1 MTSGQMSR
9 AYDPAAVERRI
20 YRNWQDNGYF
30 HAVAQPDR
38 PPYTIIMPPPNVTG
52 ELHLGHALEKALED
66 ALIRY
71 RRMTGAPTLWL
82 PGTDHA
88 GIATQWVVERQLQ
101 DQGSSRHQVGRES
114 FIERVW
120 EHVEKSGGIIH
131 EQSRRL
137 GISADWQRHK
147 FTLEPGP
154 SHAVRTTF
162 VSLYRK
168 GLIYRHERIINRC
181 VRCATALSDLEVDYQ
196 DVDGQL
202 YYIRYPL
209 EDDPDKAVTVATT
222 RPETMLGDTGVAVH
236 PDDPRYDG
244 IRGRNAVLPIMG
256 RAIPVVGDEAI
267 DPEFGTGALKV
278 TPAHDPVDFEVGQRH
293 RLDAPNVIGE
303 DGNMTAVAGK
313 YAGVE
318 RFEARRRVVAELESL
333 GALEKVEAHRHS
345 VGHCQRCA
353 TVVEPLISMQWFV
366 NVGSHQQ
373 PDSIAGKAYRAVKPD
388 DPAAEPDIRIVP
400 ERFTR
405 VYLNWLE
412 NIRDWCISRQLWWG
426 HRIPVWYCAPCAHL
440 TVAMDDPDACE
451 SCGSADIRQDA
462 DVLDT
467 WFSSGLWPHSTL
479 GWPEKTGDFDYFYP
493 TTVLETGYDI
503 LFFWVARM
511 IMLGIEN
518 TGKAPFNT
526 VYLHGLIR
534 DGSGAKMSKTRGN
547 TMDPLDLLEK
557 YGTDAL
563 RFALT
568 TGTAP
573 GNDLRFTE
581 NRLESGRNYANKIW
595 NASRFVISALESENT
610 TPVGAPI
617 RTSALESEN
626 TTGVGAHSSI
636 SALESE
642 NTAGVGAPSRT
653 SALESENTTGV
664 EAPSPISALESEN
677 TAGVGAHSRAPIR
690 APLQGWNNLQ
700 PQHREDRWII
710 SRLDRVTAEVNR
722 ALESFELGDAQQR
735 LHEFIW
741 NDYCDWYIEM
751 AKIRLRN
758 PAQPSPLPTLA
769 HVLERTL
776 RLLHPFMPFIT
787 EEIWQTLLSQ
797 LPAETPPA
805 AETPSDNDELAEP
818 PSSIMIAPYPA
829 SGGRID
835 PAAEEEIALVQQAVR
850 AVRNTR
856 AQLRIPAAQRL
867 EALVE
872 ANGQQTAIED
882 EADVIRAMS
891 RIEPLRIVSGSDAP
905 NHPRESGNPRGVTLV
920 VSPLVVRLPL
930 EGIVDLDAESQRL
943 RSELADCARNLERV
957 EKLVSNPNFRQKAR
971 PDVVETE
978 EARLAEL
985 RDRKQRLDEILEQLE
1000 R

>member
-1 MTSGQMSR
+1 MTSVQMSR
-9 AYDPAAVERRI
+9 AYNAADVEQRI
-20 YRNWQDNGYF
+20 YQKWLDEGYF
-30 HAVAQPDR
+30 HAVAAKGRQP
-38 PPYTIIMPPPNVTG
+38 YVIIMPPPNVTG

-71 RRMTGAPTLWL
+71 RRMTGRPTLWL

-88 GIATQWVVERQLQ
+88 GIATQWVVERQLF
-101 DQGSSRHQVGRES
+101 DEGTSRHEIGREA
-114 FIERVW
+114 FVERVW
-120 EHVEKSGGIIH
+120 QHVEKSGGIIH

-137 GISADWQRHK
+137 GISADWERHK
-147 FTLEPGP
+147 FTLDTGP
-154 SHAVRTTF
+154 SNAVRTTF
-162 VSLYRK
+162 VSLYEK

-196 DVDGQL
+196 DVDGHL
-202 YYIRYPL
+202 YHIRYPL
-209 EDDPDKAVTVATT
+209 EDDPDRSVTVATT

-244 IRGRNAVLPIMG
+244 IRGLNVVLPIMG
-256 RAIPVVGDEAI
+256 RVIPVVGDEAI

-293 RLDAPNVIGE
+293 RLEAPNVIGE
-303 DGNMTAVAGK
+303 DGNMTTVTGK

-318 RFEARRRVVAELESL
+318 RFECRRSVVEELESL
-333 GALEKVEAHRHS
+333 GALEKVESISHS

-366 NVGSHQQ
+366 DVGSHEQ
-373 PDSIAGKAYRAVKPD
+373 PDSIAGKAYRAVT
-388 DPAAEPDIRIVP
+388 EGDIRIVP

-426 HRIPVWYCAPCAHL
+426 HRIPVWYCGACGQL
-440 TVAMDDPDACE
+440 TVAMEDPDACE
-451 SCGSADIRQDA
+451 GCGSRDIRQDP

-479 GWPEKTGDFDYFYP
+479 GWPGDSDDYGYFYP

-518 TGKAPFNT
+518 TGRAPFNT

-534 DGSGAKMSKTRGN
+534 DGTGAKMSKTRGN
-547 TMDPLDLLEK
+547 TMDPLELLEQ

-573 GNDLRFTE
+573 GNDLRFTD
-581 NRLESGRNYANKIW
+581 NRLEAGRNYANKIW
-595 NASRFVISALESENT
+595 NASRFVISQLEGR
-610 TPVGAPI
+610 PG
-617 RTSALESEN
+617 LE
-626 TTGVGAHSSI
+626 
-636 SALESE
+636 
-642 NTAGVGAPSRT
+642 
-653 SALESENTTGV
+653 
-664 EAPSPISALESEN
+664 
-677 TAGVGAHSRAPIR
+677 
-690 APLQGWNNLQ
+690 GWSDVR
-700 PQHREDRWII
+700 PEHREDRWIV
-710 SRLDRVTAEVNR
+710 SRLDRVTDEVNR
-722 ALESFELGDAQQR
+722 ALENFELGDAQQR

-751 AKIRLRN
+751 AKIRVRTGS
-758 PAQPSPLPTLA
+758 APSPLPTLA

-787 EEIWQTLLSQ
+787 EEVWQTLRSELPEEGDSQ
-797 LPAETPPA
+797 A
-805 AETPSDNDELAEP
+805 D
-818 PSSIMIAPYPA
+818 SIMVAPYPA
-829 SGGRID
+829 SSGRVD
-835 PAAEEEIALVQQAVR
+835 VAAEEEIALVQQAVR

-856 AQLRIPAAQRL
+856 AQLRIPAAQQL

-872 ANGQQTAIED
+872 ANGLGETIRD
-882 EADVIRAMS
+882 ESDFIRAMS
-891 RIEPLRIVSGSDAP
+891 RVEPLRIVSGASEGDADV
-905 NHPRESGNPRGVTLV
+905 RGVTLV
-920 VSPLVVRLPL
+920 VNPLVVRLPL
-930 EGIVDLDAESQRL
+930 EGVVDLEAEGERL
-943 RSELADCARNLERV
+943 QSELIDCDHNLERV
-957 EKLVSNPNFRQKAR
+957 EKLVANPNFRQKAR
-971 PDVVETE
+971 PEVVANE

-985 RDRKQRLDEILEQLE
+985 RERKQRLDEILQQLG

>member
-1 MTSGQMSR
+1 MTSAHTPGAAGQMPR
-9 AYDPAAVERRI
+9 AYNPGDVERRV
-20 YRNWQDNGYF
+20 YQNWLDKDYF
-30 HAVAQPDR
+30 HAVPHGDR
-38 PPYTIIMPPPNVTG
+38 RPYVIIMPPPNVTG

-71 RRMTGAPTLWL
+71 RRMTGVPTLWL

-88 GIATQWVVERQLQ
+88 GIATQWVVERQLI
-101 DQGSSRHQVGRES
+101 DEGTNRHDIGREA
-114 FIERVW
+114 FVERVW

-137 GISADWQRHK
+137 GISADWERHK
-147 FTLEPGP
+147 FTLDSGP
-154 SHAVRTTF
+154 SNAVRTTF
-162 VSLYRK
+162 VSLYEK

-202 YYIRYPL
+202 YHIRYRL
-209 EDDPDKAVTVATT
+209 EDEPDRHVTVATT

-244 IRGRNAVLPIMG
+244 IRGRNVVLPIMG
-256 RAIPVVGDEAI
+256 RVIPVVGDEAI

-303 DGNMTAVAGK
+303 DGNMTEVAGK
-313 YAGVE
+313 YAGME
-318 RFEARRRVVAELESL
+318 RFDARRRVVEELDAL
-333 GALEKVEAHRHS
+333 GVLEKVETHSHS

-366 NVGSHQQ
+366 NIGNHEE
-373 PDSIAGKAYRAVKPD
+373 PGTIAGKAYRAVTGG
-388 DPAAEPDIRIVP
+388 DIRIVP

-426 HRIPVWYCAPCAHL
+426 HRIPVWYCGPCGHM
-440 TVAMDDPDACE
+440 TVAKADPDACE
-451 SCGSADIRQDA
+451 ACGSPDVLQDP

-479 GWPEKTGDFDYFYP
+479 GWPGNTDDFDYFYP

-547 TMDPLDLLEK
+547 TMDPLDMVEK

-581 NRLESGRNYANKIW
+581 SRLEAGRHYANKIW
-595 NASRFVISALESENT
+595 NASRFVISQLEGRS
-610 TPVGAPI
+610 G
-617 RTSALESEN
+617 LE
-626 TTGVGAHSSI
+626 
-636 SALESE
+636 
-642 NTAGVGAPSRT
+642 
-653 SALESENTTGV
+653 
-664 EAPSPISALESEN
+664 
-677 TAGVGAHSRAPIR
+677 
-690 APLQGWNNLQ
+690 GWSDVS
-700 PQHREDRWII
+700 PQHRHDRWIV
-710 SRLDRVTAEVNR
+710 SCLDKVTDEVNR
-722 ALESFELGDAQQR
+722 ALESFELGDAQQK
-735 LHEFIW
+735 LHDFIW

-758 PAQPSPLPTLA
+758 NSHPSPLPTLA
-769 HVLERTL
+769 HVLERIL

-787 EEIWQTLLSQ
+787 EEIWQTLKSY
-797 LPAETPPA
+797 LPEEGDTRF
-805 AETPSDNDELAEP
+805 E
-818 PSSIMIAPYPA
+818 SIMIAPYPEPA
-829 SGGRID
+829 GLID
-835 PAAEEEIALVQQAVR
+835 PAAKNQIEAVQEAIQIL
-850 AVRNTR
+850 RNVR
-856 AQLRIPAAQRL
+856 AQLGIPPAQSL
-867 EALVE
+867 ELA
-872 ANGQQTAIED
+872 
-882 EADVIRAMS
+882 
-891 RIEPLRIVSGSDAP
+891 RIVP
-905 NHPRESGNPRGVTLV
+905 NSQLSTAFSEERGVIESLARVKKINFDYHVNAGEVESKSIVSLV
-920 VSPLVVRLPL
+920 GSQMVVYLPL
-930 EGIVDLDAESQRL
+930 EGVVDLDAEGERL
-943 RSELADCARNLERV
+943 RAELVDCDRNLERV
-957 EKLVSNPNFRQKAR
+957 EKLVSNPNFREKAR
-971 PDVVETE
+971 PDVVENE

-985 RDRKQRLDEILEQLE
+985 RERKQRLDEILEQLG

>member
-1 MTSGQMSR
+1 MPR
-9 AYDPAAVERRI
+9 AYNAADVERRI
-20 YRNWQDNGYF
+20 YQDWLDNSYF
-30 HAVAQPDR
+30 HASAQPEQR
-38 PPYTIIMPPPNVTG
+38 PYVIIMPPPNVTG

-71 RRMTGAPTLWL
+71 RRMTGRPTLWL

-88 GIATQWVVERQLQ
+88 GIATQWVVERQLA
-101 DQGSSRHQVGRES
+101 DEGISRHELGREE
-114 FIERVW
+114 FVRRVW

-137 GISADWQRHK
+137 GISADWERHK

-162 VSLYRK
+162 VSLYEK

-196 DVDGQL
+196 DVDGRL
-202 YYIRYPL
+202 YHIRYPL
-209 EDDPDKAVTVATT
+209 EDDPEKYVTVATT

-244 IRGRNAVLPIMG
+244 IRGRSVVLPIMG

-303 DGNMTAVAGK
+303 DGAMTEVAGK

-318 RFEARRRVVAELESL
+318 RFECRRRVVEELESL
-333 GALEKVEAHRHS
+333 GVLEKVESHSHS

-366 NVGSHQQ
+366 NVGSHEQ

-388 DPAAEPDIRIVP
+388 DENATPDIRIVP

-426 HRIPVWYCAPCAHL
+426 HRIPVWYCGSCVHL
-440 TVAMDDPDACE
+440 TVSMEDPDACE
-451 SCGSADIRQDA
+451 ACGSTDIRQDP

-479 GWPEKTGDFDYFYP
+479 GWPEVDPEKNPDFDYFYP

-581 NRLESGRNYANKIW
+581 NRLEAGRNYANKIW
-595 NASRFVISALESENT
+595 NASRFVISTLS
-610 TPVGAPI
+610 GA
-617 RTSALESEN
+617 
-626 TTGVGAHSSI
+626 SS
-636 SALESE
+636 SHPD
-642 NTAGVGAPSRT
+642 T
-653 SALESENTTGV
+653 
-664 EAPSPISALESEN
+664 PSPHPELVE
-677 TAGVGAHSRAPIR
+677 
-690 APLQGWNNLQ
+690 GWSNVT
-700 PQHREDRWII
+700 PEHREDRWIV
-710 SRLDRVTAEVNR
+710 SRLDQVTAEVNR

-751 AKIRLRN
+751 AKIRVRN
-758 PAQPSPLPTLA
+758 GSEPSPLPTLA
-769 HVLERTL
+769 HVLERIL

-787 EEIWQTLLSQ
+787 EEIWQTLRSE
-797 LPAETPPA
+797 LPAESISGHGEPV
-805 AETPSDNDELAEP
+805 EP
-818 PSSIMIAPYPA
+818 PDSIMVAPYPA
-829 SGGRID
+829 SGGRVD
-835 PAAEEEIALVQQAVR
+835 PEAEEEIVLVQQAVR

-856 AQLRIPAAQRL
+856 AQLRIPAGQQL

-872 ANGQQTAIED
+872 ANGQRAAIED
-882 EADVIRAMS
+882 EADVIRTLS
-891 RIEPLRIVSGSDAP
+891 RVDPLRIVEGGAL
-905 NHPRESGNPRGVTLV
+905 RQAQGESKAAQDEQGADVRGVTLV

-930 EGIVDLDAESQRL
+930 EGVVDLDAEGERL

-957 EKLVSNPNFRQKAR
+957 EKLVSNPNFREKAR
-971 PDVVETE
+971 PDVVENE
-978 EARLAEL
+978 EARLADL
-985 RDRKQRLDEILEQLE
+985 RDRKQRLDEILEQLG

>member
-9 AYDPAAVERRI
+9 AYNAADVERRI
-20 YRNWQDNGYF
+20 YQNWLDNGYF
-30 HAVAQPDR
+30 HATAKPGQ
-38 PPYTIIMPPPNVTG
+38 PPYVIIMPPPNVTG

-71 RRMTGAPTLWL
+71 RRMSGVPTLWL

-88 GIATQWVVERQLQ
+88 GIATQWVVERQLA
-101 DQGSSRHQVGRES
+101 DEGMSRHELGRDE
-114 FIERVW
+114 FVQRVW
-120 EHVEKSGGIIH
+120 QHVEKSGGIIH

-137 GISADWQRHK
+137 GISADWERHK

-162 VSLYRK
+162 VSLCEK

-202 YYIRYPL
+202 YHIRYPL
-209 EDDPDKAVTVATT
+209 EDDPGRYVTVATT

-244 IRGRNAVLPIMG
+244 IRGRNVVLPIMG
-256 RAIPVVGDEAI
+256 RVIPVVGDEAI

-293 RLDAPNVIGE
+293 RLDAPNIIGE
-303 DGNMTAVAGK
+303 DGNMTAVTGK
-313 YAGVE
+313 YVGME
-318 RFEARRRVVAELESL
+318 RFEARRRVVEELESL
-333 GALEKVEAHRHS
+333 GVLEKVEPHSHS

-366 NVGSHQQ
+366 NVGGHEQ
-373 PDSIAGKAYRAVKPD
+373 PDSIAGKAYRAVT
-388 DPAAEPDIRIVP
+388 EGDIRIVP

-426 HRIPVWYCAPCAHL
+426 HRIPVWYCVPCGHM
-440 TVAMDDPDACE
+440 TIPMDDPDACE
-451 SCGSADIRQDA
+451 ACGSTDIRQDP

-479 GWPEKTGDFDYFYP
+479 GWPEDNADFDYFYP

-518 TGKAPFNT
+518 TGKPPFNT

-547 TMDPLDLLEK
+547 TMDPLDLLDK

-581 NRLESGRNYANKIW
+581 NRLEAGRNYANKIW
-595 NASRFVISALESENT
+595 NASRFVISQLEGIQSANPELVEGWSN
-610 TPVGAPI
+610 VAP
-617 RTSALESEN
+617 E
-626 TTGVGAHSSI
+626 
-636 SALESE
+636 
-642 NTAGVGAPSRT
+642 
-653 SALESENTTGV
+653 
-664 EAPSPISALESEN
+664 
-677 TAGVGAHSRAPIR
+677 
-690 APLQGWNNLQ
+690 
-700 PQHREDRWII
+700 HREDRWIV

-722 ALESFELGDAQQR
+722 ALEGFELGDAQQR

-758 PAQPSPLPTLA
+758 GSEPSPLPTLA
-769 HVLERTL
+769 HALERIL

-787 EEIWQTLLSQ
+787 EEIWQTLKSE
-797 LPAETPPA
+797 LPEEGETSA
-805 AETPSDNDELAEP
+805 M
-818 PSSIMIAPYPA
+818 SIMVAPYPA
-829 SGGRID
+829 SGNRLD
-835 PAAEEEIALVQQAVR
+835 VEAEEEIALVQEAIQLL
-850 AVRNTR
+850 RNMR
-856 AQLRIPAAQRL
+856 AQLRISPTQIL
-867 EALVE
+867 EE
-872 ANGQQTAIED
+872 A
-882 EADVIRAMS
+882 
-891 RIEPLRIVSGSDAP
+891 RIEATDRSSQAFSEEREVIQSLTRVGKLNFDFHVNAIPVKFNFSVNLVGSQM
-905 NHPRESGNPRGVTLV
+905 VMQ
-920 VSPLVVRLPL
+920 LPL
-930 EGIVDLDAESQRL
+930 EGVVDLDAEGDRL

-957 EKLVSNPNFRQKAR
+957 EKLVANPNFREKAR
-971 PDVVETE
+971 PDVVENE

-985 RDRKQRLDEILEQLE
+985 RERKQRLNEILEQLG